1 MLVTPKIMT
10 NSNLIRS
17 RYQLGFTLI
26 ELMIAMVLNLILI
39 GGIFALYRG
48 SSETSRAQSAVA
60 NVQESLR
67 FAFEYLSYDVRMA
80 GYNGCANVREAKP
93 QVVASPVPAGY
104 GSTAPATSSMTV
116 RGYGNGSG
124 WTNPSSIARV
134 GGTDVITIFRAAPDK
149 GVRLSCD
156 SPDPT
161 QSQLFADSLPFK
173 IDDGQLLMIT
183 DCSRSDVFR
192 STSTVNV
199 SSGKVNIVHASNK
212 NTQPADSAC
221 APGSGKLPNECK
233 TGSYTCKDGARISVM
248 ESWTYFVG
256 TNPRGRPSL
265 YRVSDSGPAVVV
277 EELVENVFDLRVLGY
292 GLDTDGNAPFV
303 ADSYLKTNDPHPKP
317 PLSTPTVTWS
327 QVVSVD
333 VEITAQSEQEY
344 RLDSTN
350 SSGSPVKYDQSQR
363 FLIGL
368 RNLVQ

>member
-1 MLVTPKIMT
+1 MLLTPNIMN
-10 NSNLIRS
+10 NSNLIRP

-39 GGIFALYRG
+39 GGIFVLYRG
-48 SSETSRAQSAVA
+48 SGETSRAQSAVSS
-60 NVQESLR
+60 VQENLR
-67 FAFEYLSYDVRMA
+67 FAFEYLSFDVRMA

-124 WTNPSSIARV
+124 WTNPSSIVRV
-134 GGTDVITIFRAAPDK
+134 SGTDVITIFRSAPDK

-192 STSTVNV
+192 STSAVNV

-212 NTQPADSAC
+212 NTQPAGSAC

-277 EELVENVFDLRVLGY
+277 EELVENVLDLQLRY

-303 ADSYLKTNDPHPKP
+303 AVSYSDAPAD
-317 PLSTPTVTWS
+317 WS
-327 QVVSVD
+327 QVVSVEA
-333 VEITAQSEQEY
+333 VITARSEQEY
-344 RLDSTN
+344 RLNSAN
-350 SSGSPVKYDQSQR
+350 SSGSPVTYEQSQT

>member
-1 MLVTPKIMT
+1 MK

-39 GGIFALYRG
+39 GGIFTLYRG

-60 NVQESLR
+60 SVQESLR

-80 GYNGCANVREAKP
+80 GYNGCANVREIKP
-93 QVVASPVPAGY
+93 QVVASPAPVGY
-104 GSTAPATSSMTV
+104 GSALSMSV
-116 RGYGNGSG
+116 RGYGDGSG
-124 WTNPSSIARV
+124 WTNPSSITRAS
-134 GGTDVITIFRAAPDK
+134 GTDVITIFRAAPDK

-192 STSTVNV
+192 STSSVNV
-199 SSGKVNIVHASNK
+199 STGKVNIVHASNK

-233 TGSYTCKDGARISVM
+233 SGSYTCKEGARISVM

-256 TNPRGRPSL
+256 NNPRGRRSL
-265 YRVSDSGPAVVV
+265 YRVSDSGPVVIA
-277 EELVENVFDLRVLGY
+277 EELVENVVDLQLRY
-292 GLDTDGNAPFV
+292 GLDTDGIAPFV
-303 ADSYLKTNDPHPKP
+303 AVSYTDAPAD
-317 PLSTPTVTWS
+317 WS
-327 QVVSVD
+327 QVVSVE
-333 VEITAQSEQEY
+333 VQIRAESEQEY
-344 RLDSTN
+344 RVKPTDS
-350 SSGSPVKYDQSQR
+350 PEPKVQSQR
-363 FLIGL
+363 FVIGL

>member
-1 MLVTPKIMT
+1 MLVTPKIMK
-10 NSNLIRS
+10 NSNRNRA

-26 ELMIAMVLNLILI
+26 ELMIAMVLNLILV

-48 SSETSRAQSAVA
+48 SSETTRAQSAVA
-60 NVQESLR
+60 SVQESLR

-93 QVVASPVPAGY
+93 QVVASPAPAGY
-104 GSTAPATSSMTV
+104 GSALSMTI
-116 RGYGNGSG
+116 RGYGDGSG
-124 WTNPSSIARV
+124 WTNPSSIVRAS
-134 GGTDVITIFRAAPDK
+134 GTDVVTIYRSAPNMS
-149 GVRLSCD
+149 VRLSCD

-199 SSGKVNIVHASNK
+199 STGKVNIVHASNK
-212 NTQPADSAC
+212 NTQPADSTC

-233 TGSYTCKDGARISVM
+233 TGSYTCKEGARISVM

-256 TNPRGRPSL
+256 INPRGLRSL
-265 YRVSDSGPAVVV
+265 YRVSDSGPTTLV
-277 EELVENVFDLRVLGY
+277 EELVENVFDLQLRY

-303 ADSYLKTNDPHPKP
+303 AVSYSDA
-317 PLSTPTVTWS
+317 PTDWS
-327 QVVSVD
+327 QVVSVEA
-333 VEITAQSEQEY
+333 VITARSEQTY
-344 RLDSTN
+344 RLDSTD
-350 SSGSPVKYDQSQR
+350 SSGSPVNYQQTQR
-363 FLIGL
+363 VLIGL